1 MKAIAKLRY
10 LRIAPRKVR
19 HVADI
24 VRGKQVPQ
32 AETLLRF
39 AVRKAADPI
48 LKTLRSAVASA
59 KMNHGIEE
67 TNLYI
72 SKITIDEGPK
82 LKRIET
88 RARGAAYPIQK
99 KTSHITI
106 ELEEVIPGKGTTI
119 KMGPASTRLG
129 GPVDK
134 TKAEK
139 PETEEKTSTPEKEE
153 DRKFPRKRDDAKQRQ
168 GVKKGRGGQKIFRR
182 KAV

>member
-1 MKAIAKLRY
+1 MKATAKLRY

-24 VRGKQVPQ
+24 IRGKQVPQ

-59 KMNHGIEE
+59 RVNHGIDE

-72 SKITIDEGPK
+72 SKITVDEGPK
-82 LKRIET
+82 LKRIEP

-99 KTSHITI
+99 KSSHITI
-106 ELEEVIPGKGTTI
+106 ELEEVIPGKGAAI
-119 KMGPASTRLG
+119 KME
-129 GPVDK
+129 PVIK
-134 TKAEK
+134 EKAETQ
-139 PETEEKTSTPEKEE
+139 ETEAKSGAQENDEKREYS
-153 DRKFPRKRDDAKQRQ
+153 PRRGAAKQRQ
-168 GVKKGRGGQKIFRR
+168 SAKKGRGIQKIFRR